1 MAFQAKRLRVQLPC
15 GERTAF
21 EEAVGVLTD
30 CPLDSV
36 CFGGSYPCD
45 PNTCVIGRASEIG
58 PRTLC
63 QAPTD
68 VCFAASGQRVDPASV
83 LIDPEHLPV
92 LREHL
97 EARLRDVAAAE
108 KALEE
113 RGGQ

>member
-15 GERTAF
+15 GERTVF
-21 EEAVGVLTD
+21 EEAVGVLTN

-36 CFGGSYPCD
+36 CYGASYFCD
-45 PNTCVIGRASEIG
+45 PSTCVIGQASEIG
-58 PRTLC
+58 PRTIC
-63 QAPTD
+63 QFPTD
-68 VCFAASGQRVDPASV
+68 VCFAASVRRADPASV